1 MLTVAVDGKGTLQKT
16 ILNRGLWGFYD
27 DMEGFNYD
35 LDRAKA
41 LMAEAGY
48 PDGGISTT
56 LTYSTSGAY
65 ANIATVIQDNLSKI
79 GITVTLNPMEDA
91 TLKETCVNGD
101 QELYLWRWNEDSKV
115 DFVYRDLYYTGS
127 TSNYHHYSDPHADE
141 LIDKVATEKDQD
153 ARMAAGI
160 ELQEYLVNACPQV
173 PLYIANL
180 VIAFNKDLQETH
192 RHSGVAARFFSS
204 RHRFSL
210 SLFRRWIFLLKYI
223 GKRLLMLL
231 PVILVTSFLIFWAM
245 SLTGGDPARQI
256 AGDRATEAE
265 VEAIREEMGLNDP
278 FLVRYGNYMKGMLTG
293 DMGKSYVTN
302 KDVFRTFMEKLP
314 NTLMLGGA
322 AVLIAIIV
330 SLPLGIYTAIHQN
343 TWKDTAG
350 MVFALFGTS
359 MPNFWLGLMLIILF
373 SLKLHWLPSGGK
385 NGIASLILPALT
397 VGFGLAAL
405 ITRTTRS
412 SMLDVIRQD
421 YMTTARAKGC
431 SEKRVIFRHGLKN
444 ALIPI
449 ITAIGLQMSLVITG
463 SVLAETVFSWP
474 GIGRLVYDSISKRD
488 TPMVTGSI
496 IMCSV
501 LMCIINLIVDLIY
514 AFFDPRI
521 KAQYSKKR

>member
-1 MLTVAVDGKGTLQKT
+1 M
-16 ILNRGLWGFYD
+16 
-27 DMEGFNYD
+27 
-35 LDRAKA
+35 
-41 LMAEAGY
+41 
-48 PDGGISTT
+48 
-56 LTYSTSGAY
+56 
-65 ANIATVIQDNLSKI
+65 
-79 GITVTLNPMEDA
+79 
-91 TLKETCVNGD
+91 
-101 QELYLWRWNEDSKV
+101 
-115 DFVYRDLYYTGS
+115 
-127 TSNYHHYSDPHADE
+127 
-141 LIDKVATEKDQD
+141 
-153 ARMAAGI
+153 
-160 ELQEYLVNACPQV
+160 
-173 PLYIANL
+173 
-180 VIAFNKDLQETH
+180 
-192 RHSGVAARFFSS
+192 
-204 RHRFSL
+204 
-210 SLFRRWIFLLKYI
+210 LKYI
-223 GKRLLMLL
+223 GKRLLMLI

>member
-1 MLTVAVDGKGTLQKT
+1 M
-16 ILNRGLWGFYD
+16 
-27 DMEGFNYD
+27 
-35 LDRAKA
+35 
-41 LMAEAGY
+41 
-48 PDGGISTT
+48 
-56 LTYSTSGAY
+56 
-65 ANIATVIQDNLSKI
+65 
-79 GITVTLNPMEDA
+79 
-91 TLKETCVNGD
+91 
-101 QELYLWRWNEDSKV
+101 
-115 DFVYRDLYYTGS
+115 
-127 TSNYHHYSDPHADE
+127 
-141 LIDKVATEKDQD
+141 
-153 ARMAAGI
+153 
-160 ELQEYLVNACPQV
+160 
-173 PLYIANL
+173 
-180 VIAFNKDLQETH
+180 
-192 RHSGVAARFFSS
+192 
-204 RHRFSL
+204 
-210 SLFRRWIFLLKYI
+210 LKYI
-223 GKRLLMLL
+223 GKRLLMLI

-293 DMGKSYVTN
+293 NMGKSYVTN
-302 KDVFRTFMEKLP
+302 KDVFQTFMEKLP

-385 NGIASLILPALT
+385 NGFSSLILPALT

-431 SEKRVIFRHGLKN
+431 SERRVIFRHGLKN

-501 LMCIINLIVDLIY
+501 LMCIINLSVDLIY

>member
-1 MLTVAVDGKGTLQKT
+1 ML
-16 ILNRGLWGFYD
+16 I
-27 DMEGFNYD
+27 
-35 LDRAKA
+35 
-41 LMAEAGY
+41 
-48 PDGGISTT
+48 
-56 LTYSTSGAY
+56 
-65 ANIATVIQDNLSKI
+65 
-79 GITVTLNPMEDA
+79 
-91 TLKETCVNGD
+91 
-101 QELYLWRWNEDSKV
+101 
-115 DFVYRDLYYTGS
+115 
-127 TSNYHHYSDPHADE
+127 
-141 LIDKVATEKDQD
+141 
-153 ARMAAGI
+153 
-160 ELQEYLVNACPQV
+160 
-173 PLYIANL
+173 
-180 VIAFNKDLQETH
+180 
-192 RHSGVAARFFSS
+192 
-204 RHRFSL
+204 
-210 SLFRRWIFLLKYI
+210 
-223 GKRLLMLL
+223 

-385 NGIASLILPALT
+385 NGFASLILPALT

>member
-1 MLTVAVDGKGTLQKT
+1 M
-16 ILNRGLWGFYD
+16 
-27 DMEGFNYD
+27 
-35 LDRAKA
+35 
-41 LMAEAGY
+41 
-48 PDGGISTT
+48 
-56 LTYSTSGAY
+56 
-65 ANIATVIQDNLSKI
+65 
-79 GITVTLNPMEDA
+79 
-91 TLKETCVNGD
+91 
-101 QELYLWRWNEDSKV
+101 
-115 DFVYRDLYYTGS
+115 
-127 TSNYHHYSDPHADE
+127 
-141 LIDKVATEKDQD
+141 
-153 ARMAAGI
+153 
-160 ELQEYLVNACPQV
+160 
-173 PLYIANL
+173 
-180 VIAFNKDLQETH
+180 
-192 RHSGVAARFFSS
+192 
-204 RHRFSL
+204 
-210 SLFRRWIFLLKYI
+210 LKYI
-223 GKRLLMLL
+223 GKRLLMLI

-385 NGIASLILPALT
+385 NGLPALT

>member
-1 MLTVAVDGKGTLQKT
+1 M
-16 ILNRGLWGFYD
+16 
-27 DMEGFNYD
+27 
-35 LDRAKA
+35 
-41 LMAEAGY
+41 
-48 PDGGISTT
+48 
-56 LTYSTSGAY
+56 
-65 ANIATVIQDNLSKI
+65 
-79 GITVTLNPMEDA
+79 
-91 TLKETCVNGD
+91 
-101 QELYLWRWNEDSKV
+101 
-115 DFVYRDLYYTGS
+115 
-127 TSNYHHYSDPHADE
+127 
-141 LIDKVATEKDQD
+141 
-153 ARMAAGI
+153 
-160 ELQEYLVNACPQV
+160 
-173 PLYIANL
+173 
-180 VIAFNKDLQETH
+180 
-192 RHSGVAARFFSS
+192 
-204 RHRFSL
+204 
-210 SLFRRWIFLLKYI
+210 LKYI

-314 NTLMLGGA
+314 NTLMPGGA

-385 NGIASLILPALT
+385 NGFASLILPALT

>member
-1 MLTVAVDGKGTLQKT
+1 
-16 ILNRGLWGFYD
+16 
-27 DMEGFNYD
+27 
-35 LDRAKA
+35 
-41 LMAEAGY
+41 
-48 PDGGISTT
+48 
-56 LTYSTSGAY
+56 
-65 ANIATVIQDNLSKI
+65 
-79 GITVTLNPMEDA
+79 
-91 TLKETCVNGD
+91 
-101 QELYLWRWNEDSKV
+101 
-115 DFVYRDLYYTGS
+115 
-127 TSNYHHYSDPHADE
+127 
-141 LIDKVATEKDQD
+141 
-153 ARMAAGI
+153 
-160 ELQEYLVNACPQV
+160 
-173 PLYIANL
+173 
-180 VIAFNKDLQETH
+180 
-192 RHSGVAARFFSS
+192 
-204 RHRFSL
+204 
-210 SLFRRWIFLLKYI
+210 
-223 GKRLLMLL
+223 MLL

-343 TWKDTAG
+343 TWKDTSG

-385 NGIASLILPALT
+385 NGFASLILPALT